1 MYIQIYISIYI
12 CVCIDLKLHTKY
24 VCRSSLLMR
33 LGLVAFPPLGLE
45 ASSLGWVPSKRRQ
58 KIAMFEKGHFSPL
71 TQLANELQLGV
82 LLIIRFNHLWNGHFW
97 KASIIWN
104 CDGTWSGWGGQ
115 KTNFQEAL
123 KIQPGAVRPRTLN
136 ICLEFCEVCCW
147 RFGWAGNEA
156 KINFGP
162 GFQNLDKTNLEAP
175 TTPLPWLS
183 KWAPWRTWWWRTLE
197 LFWNRSNRVIL
208 IVS

>member
-1 MYIQIYISIYI
+1 MFAAVLCWCALALWPSLHL
-12 CVCIDLKLHTKY
+12 DLKNSPFDRRGKLTSTFITGLGAKQTK
-24 VCRSSLLMR
+24 
-33 LGLVAFPPLGLE
+33 A
-45 ASSLGWVPSKRRQ
+45 
-58 KIAMFEKGHFSPL
+58 KIATFEKGHFSPL
-71 TQLANELQLGV
+71 TQLAKLGV
-82 LLIIRFNHLWNGHFW
+82 LLIIRFNQMRTKTHNLWNGHFW

-104 CDGTWSGWGGQ
+104 CDGTWSGWRAK

-197 LFWNRSNRVIL
+197 LFWNRSNKVIL

>member
-1 MYIQIYISIYI
+1 MFAAVLCWCALALWPSLHL
-12 CVCIDLKLHTKY
+12 DLKNSPFDRRGKLTSSFITGLGAEQTK
-24 VCRSSLLMR
+24 
-33 LGLVAFPPLGLE
+33 A
-45 ASSLGWVPSKRRQ
+45 
-58 KIAMFEKGHFSPL
+58 KIATFEKGHFSPL
-71 TQLANELQLGV
+71 TQLAKLGV

-104 CDGTWSGWGGQ
+104 CDGTWSGWGP
-115 KTNFQEAL
+115 KNFQEAL
-123 KIQPGAVRPRTLN
+123 KIQPGARTLN

-197 LFWNRSNRVIL
+197 LFWNRSNKVIL